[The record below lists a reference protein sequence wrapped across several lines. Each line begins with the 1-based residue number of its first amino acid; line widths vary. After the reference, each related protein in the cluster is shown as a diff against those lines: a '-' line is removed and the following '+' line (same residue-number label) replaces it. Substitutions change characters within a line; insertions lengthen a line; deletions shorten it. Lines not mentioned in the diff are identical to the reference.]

1 MRILYLTPYVPSL
14 VRVRPYQFIRHLAE
28 LGHEVTLICLA
39 GKDEEPEALA
49 ELRRRC
55 YEVVAV
61 PTSGRQAAIQALRA
75 IPAGIPLQAA
85 YGASAAL
92 VAEARRRADSYDVVH
107 IEHLR
112 GSTYGP
118 PLRDHPL
125 LFDAVDCISLLFERA
140 LRQGAS
146 LGGRARALLDLART
160 RRAEARYGATFPQ
173 VIVTS
178 PEDRLALEQLRSTGA
193 PPAEIT
199 VIANGVDLGSFAPA
213 PPEGRQRATLLLGG
227 KMSYHANEAAA
238 LYLGREI
245 MPLIW
250 RTRPDVRCMI
260 VGRDPTAAVR
270 ALGDDAR
277 IAVTGAVP
285 SMPEVLQSATIAVV
299 PLRYGVGIQN
309 KVLEAMATATPVVAT
324 PQAARALNAAA
335 DEAIVLAGTASAF
348 AAAVLDLLDDPGRRA
363 QMGAAGRR
371 YVETY
376 HDWYRGAERLVER
389 YALAVNQHPAPIAG

>member
-39 GKDEEPEALA
+39 GKDEEPEALD